1 MVEPNQQ
8 YSPSSQ
14 SAVDQL
20 PGGSQSTSATSGDMD
35 RRSLLPINI
44 HTLCASTLLEFD
56 LYYQKD
62 KKSHLT
68 LYRDRNYPL
77 TQTDLDQLIERGV
90 ETLFIR
96 SEEAGDYRTYHE
108 KNVLANNG
116 VALQQRY
123 QVLKE
128 AARGVFLEAIRG
140 NDLNR
145 SLQITETLGTQLVDT
160 VCHSQM
166 TLDDIL
172 EVMAHDY
179 GTFTHALNVATF
191 ALLLTQSLGIR
202 DEGELVRIGQ
212 GALLHD
218 IGKRHVPRA
227 ILEKN
232 GPLNDLERQIL
243 MKHPGDG
250 FRDLSKHDELDWGQ
264 LMMIYQH
271 HERCDCR
278 GYPSSLHGREIHDHA
293 RICAIADVTDALMR
307 DRPYRKAA
315 VRGEVID
322 YFDRQAGRGLD
333 EEMTRCWMAQLS
345 KPS

>member
-1 MVEPNQQ
+1 MDESKQH
-8 YSPSSQ
+8 SPSRQ
-14 SAVDQL
+14 LAVDQL
-20 PGGSQSTSATSGDMD
+20 PGGPPSGPASDGEMD

-44 HTLCASTLLEFD
+44 HTLCVSTLLDFD

-77 TQTDLDQLIERGV
+77 TQTDLDQLKERGV

-96 SEEAGDYRTYHE
+96 SEEAGDYRTYLE
-108 KNVLANNG
+108 KNVLANEG

-128 AARGVFLEAIRG
+128 AARGVFLEAMRG

-145 SLQITETLGTQLVDT
+145 SVQITETLGTQLVDT

-172 EVMAHDY
+172 EVMTHDY

-191 ALLLTQSLGIR
+191 TLLLAKALGIP
-202 DEGELVRIGQ
+202 DEDELVRIGQ
-212 GALLHD
+212 DALLHD
-218 IGKRHVPRA
+218 FGKRHVPRA
-227 ILEKN
+227 ILEKK
-232 GPLNDLERQIL
+232 GPLNDEERQVL
-243 MKHPGDG
+243 MKHPTDG
-250 FRDLSKHDELDWGQ
+250 FRELSKRNELQWGQ
-264 LMMIYQH
+264 LMMVYQH
-271 HERCDCR
+271 HERCDGR
-278 GYPSSLHGREIHDHA
+278 GYPSALHGSEIHEYA
-293 RICAIADVTDALMR
+293 KICAVADVCDALMR
-307 DRPYRKAA
+307 DRPYRRA
-315 VRGEVID
+315 VVRTEVID

-333 EEMTRCWMAQLS
+333 EEMARCWMALLS
-345 KPS
+345 NRS